1 MDILRLPLLTGA
13 RWPLPDGIPTDT
25 WPYLT
30 GRLYRA
36 WYGRRAK
43 G

>member
-1 MDILRLPLLTGA
+1 MDLLHLPLLNGF
-13 RWPLPDGIPTDT
+13 RYPLPHGIHTDT